1 MTWALRSL
9 CWPSRRAH
17 LLTTGQGPMVVL
29 PDGSRAPSGATPPGC
44 PPLPIYTSRRQRR
57 LVHRTQPRRSP
68 GAWGPSATNKR
79 HRVYTCALLA
89 TTSRAYKKG
98 VEYHSHQCYTLCVSI
113 RQICD
118 WKGISI
124 MDNKSLKGIALILFG
139 ILLCLG
145 GAEINSTLL
154 HSLSDFPFSLLGV
167 IVGAVGL
174 SMIFIK
180 NTDKKDE

>member
-1 MTWALRSL
+1 MA
-9 CWPSRRAH
+9 CGH
-17 LLTTGQGPMVVL
+17 
-29 PDGSRAPSGATPPGC
+29 RAPSGGTGPGRLHHQLS
-44 PPLPIYTSRRQRR
+44 PASIYSRRQRR

>member
-9 CWPSRRAH
+9 CRPSAKSA
-17 LLTTGQGPMVVL
+17 LTHHPQAGGGMAF
-29 PDGSRAPSGATPPGC
+29 GHRAPYGVWLRHQLSPAS
-44 PPLPIYTSRRQRR
+44 IYSRRQRR
-57 LVHRTQPRRSP
+57 LVHRAELRRCTGGL
-68 GAWGPSATNKR
+68 GAFGHQQAAQGIYLR
-79 HRVYTCALLA
+79 IACYYQQGLQ
-89 TTSRAYKKG
+89 KG
-98 VEYHSHQCYTLCVSI
+98 VEYHSHQCYTLCASI

-154 HSLSDFPFSLLGV
+154 HNLSDFPFSLLGV

>member
-1 MTWALRSL
+1 MAFG
-9 CWPSRRAH
+9 H
-17 LLTTGQGPMVVL
+17 
-29 PDGSRAPSGATPPGC
+29 RAPSGGGSAGVSSPAGIYQQTPTAAC
-44 PPLPIYTSRRQRR
+44 ASDAAAPITGG
-57 LVHRTQPRRSP
+57 L
-68 GAWGPSATNKR
+68 GAFGHQQAAQGIYLR
-79 HRVYTCALLA
+79 IACYYQQGLQ
-89 TTSRAYKKG
+89 KG

>member
-9 CWPSRRAH
+9 CRPSAKSA
-17 LLTTGQGPMVVL
+17 LTHRPQAGGGAAS
-29 PDGSRAPSGATPPGC
+29 GSRAPSGVAPPGG
-44 PPLPIYTSRRQRR
+44 LPCWYTGRRQRL
-57 LVHRTQPRRSP
+57 LVHRTQLRRSP